1 MILHVY
7 VLGVFPNK
15 CAEDLDLDEKE
26 ILQLAIDNNIIDLN
40 NLRAAVVDMKKK
52 ELLSQHKFAI
62 TQGKDGRWSTRVV
75 LDDGT
80 KAVRHR
86 KTREELE
93 QYLISFYKE
102 KQEAKN

>member
-40 NLRAAVVDMKKK
+40 NLRAAVDDMKKK
-52 ELLSQHKFAI
+52 EL
-62 TQGKDGRWSTRVV
+62 
-75 LDDGT
+75 
-80 KAVRHR
+80 
-86 KTREELE
+86 
-93 QYLISFYKE
+93 
-102 KQEAKN
+102 